1 MVERNFP
8 STHRSKI
15 VPCKWW
21 WLLILQIHPD
31 ILFFLILNTLSLLSA
46 QCGFP
51 LGGKNNFKQSRVSVI
66 TSDCSLRTSLWM
78 RGRWQRS
85 VKSKRHGNDKQL
97 FSVFSKTRAR
107 GHQMEHG
114 GDGFKTNKGKWF
126 FIQCIIKPWNSLPQD
141 VVDAVN
147 LHGFKKDWT
156 SSWKKNSSRAIKY
169 KDITSGSGR
178 CCNANLKM
186 LWECSEEISLCHFT
200 FPQACINSWP
210 LSERGTCV
218 RWIPAQLIQLFLCP
232 CFTQLSYSGSRSSDG
247 HTMLF
252 TLNTPSPIRPVSNL
266 KMGVLLNTFNF
277 RYFIFPIFCLEGGGN
292 WSFLADSGAEVT
304 VGSIDPSPLHI
315 PVGDMGR
322 LV

>member
-31 ILFFLILNTLSLLSA
+31 ISFFLILNTLSLFSA
-46 QCGFP
+46 HYGFP
-51 LGGKNNFKQSRVSVI
+51 LGGKNNFKQSRVGVI
-66 TSDCSLRTSLWM
+66 TLDCSLRTRLWM

-85 VKSKRHGNDKQL
+85 VKSKGHGNDEQL

-126 FIQCIIKPWNSLPQD
+126 FIQCVIKPWNSLPQD

-186 LWECSEEISLCHFT
+186 LWECSEEVSLCYFT
-200 FPQACINSWP
+200 FPPSMYLLLGPVRKRYMCEMDPCIADTALFVSLFHTAVLFREQIQWWP
-210 LSERGTCV
+210 
-218 RWIPAQLIQLFLCP
+218 
-232 CFTQLSYSGSRSSDG
+232 YRSI
-247 HTMLF
+247 HF
-252 TLNTPSPIRPVSNL
+252 
-266 KMGVLLNTFNF
+266 K
-277 RYFIFPIFCLEGGGN
+277 C
-292 WSFLADSGAEVT
+292 SFST
-304 VGSIDPSPLHI
+304 
-315 PVGDMGR
+315 
-322 LV
+322 